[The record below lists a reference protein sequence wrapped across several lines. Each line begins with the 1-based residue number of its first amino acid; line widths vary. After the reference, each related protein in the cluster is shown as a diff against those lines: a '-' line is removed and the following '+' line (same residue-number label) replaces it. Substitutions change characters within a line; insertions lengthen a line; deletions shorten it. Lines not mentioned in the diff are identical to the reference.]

1 MTMQAFTGGYL
12 GKILR
17 VNLTTRQT
25 SVEELKD
32 NEVEMLLGGR
42 GIAARMYYD
51 EIGADTKPFDEGNK
65 LFFVT
70 GPMTGVPLPS
80 TTKFQ
85 LATKSPETGHYLCS
99 NCGGVF
105 GPQLKQCGLD
115 ALIIEGRADNW
126 TYLTIND
133 GEVEFCDASAMVGLS
148 TDKAQAFLHEAIGD
162 KNAGTMTIGPA
173 AEKLVRLSYIGV
185 DSRAFGRG
193 GPGAVMG
200 SKKLKG
206 IAVRGTGEVPLA
218 DRGRVNEIRKAA
230 IAELRTTR
238 ADHTRLGT
246 MQYIKKLN
254 DLGCMPTRNFQT
266 SHFEDCEPVE
276 ADAMKADFYVR
287 NYACYRCPV
296 ACGKM
301 CEVKEGPHAGAHA
314 RTEFETVGL
323 FGPCCGVSDFAAI
336 VAANQLADEIGLD
349 TISVGNSVSLTMELF
364 ERGLITTEDTDGI
377 EANFGSGEA
386 LIEIIRLVGERRG
399 IGDLLAEGMAEV
411 ARRKPEWSWYIMH
424 VKGMPFAA
432 YDPRGFYGNALTK
445 GTSSRGACHNVGG
458 WSIRAELLSGDHDRF
473 ALKGKGPLIMS
484 IQDNRAY
491 VDSLGLCTVV
501 RGSMAFSASPAGDTM
516 EAVTGY
522 GFTPKLLEIGER
534 IYSLERMILN
544 REGIVRADDML
555 PERIFKEAIP
565 SGPCE
570 GRTLTR
576 EQYDIMLDEYY
587 QARGWDSDGVVTPET
602 RERLGLTGDLF
613 QTGSEEQ

>member
-1 MTMQAFTGGYL
+1 MQAFTGGFL
-12 GKILR
+12 GKTLR
-17 VNLTTRQT
+17 VNLTTKQT
-25 SVEELKD
+25 SVEDIKEDDLKG
-32 NEVEMLLGGR
+32 LLGGR
-42 GIAARMYYD
+42 GIAAKMYYE
-51 EIGADTKPFDEGNK
+51 EIGADTGPFDEGNK

-85 LATKSPETGHYLCS
+85 LATVGPETGHYLCS

-105 GPQLKQCGLD
+105 GPHLKQCGFD
-115 ALIIEGRADNW
+115 ALVVEGQADAW
-126 TYLTIND
+126 TYLTIAD
-133 GEVEFCDASAMVGLS
+133 GEVEFRDAAEMVGLS
-148 TDKAQAFLHEAIGD
+148 TDEARSALLEAIGD
-162 KNAGTMTIGPA
+162 KNAGTMTIGPSG
-173 AEKLVRLSYIGV
+173 ERLVRMSYIGV
-185 DSRAFGRG
+185 DTRAFGRG

-200 SKKLKG
+200 AKKLKG
-206 IAVRGTGEVPLA
+206 IAIRGSGEVPLA
-218 DRGRVNEIRKAA
+218 DPARVDEIRKAA
-230 IAELRTTR
+230 ITELRDSR
-238 ADHTRLGT
+238 ANHTRFGT

-266 SHFEDCEPVE
+266 SYFEECEPVE
-276 ADAMKADFYVR
+276 AEAMKDEYFVR

-323 FGPCCGVSDFAAI
+323 FGPCCGVSDFSAI

-349 TISVGNSVSLTMELF
+349 TISVGNAVSLTMELF

-377 EANFGSGEA
+377 EAKFGSGEA

-399 IGDLLAEGMAEV
+399 IGDLLADGFAEV
-411 ARRKPEWSWYIMH
+411 ARRRPEWSWYIMH
-424 VKGMPFAA
+424 VKGLPFAA

-501 RGSMAFSASPAGDTM
+501 RGSMAFSASPSGDTM

-522 GFTPKLLEIGER
+522 PFTPELLEIGER
-534 IYSLERMILN
+534 IYSLERVILN
-544 REGIVRADDML
+544 REGIRRADDML

-565 SGPCE
+565 SGPCK

-576 EQYDIMLDEYY
+576 EQYDTMLDEYY
-587 QARGWDSDGVVTPET
+587 EARGWDADGVVTEETKQRLSLPET
-602 RERLGLTGDLF
+602 GQMQWAT
-613 QTGSEEQ
+613 TAAI

>member
-1 MTMQAFTGGYL
+1 MQAFSGAYL
-12 GKILR
+12 GKVLR
-17 VNLTTRQT
+17 VNLTTKQT
-25 SVEELKD
+25 SVEDLKEE
-32 NEVEMLLGGR
+32 EVKLLLGGR
-42 GIAARMYYD
+42 GIAAKMYYD
-51 EIGADTKPFDEGNK
+51 EIAADTGPFDEGNK

-85 LATKSPETGHYLCS
+85 LATRSPETGQYLCS

-105 GPQLKQCGLD
+105 GPQLKQGGFD
-115 ALIIEGRADNW
+115 ALIVEGRADDW
-126 TYLTIND
+126 TYLTIDD
-133 GEVEFCDASAMVGLS
+133 GEVEFRDASAMVGLDVHKALVALREAIAD
-148 TDKAQAFLHEAIGD
+148 DKAGA
-162 KNAGTMTIGPA
+162 MTIGPA
-173 AEKLVRLSYIGV
+173 AERLVRLSYIGV

-200 SKKLKG
+200 AKKLKG
-206 IAVRGTGEVPLA
+206 IAVRGTAAVPVA
-218 DRGRVNEIRKAA
+218 DPARVAEIRKAA
-230 IAELRTTR
+230 IAELRETR
-238 ADHTRLGT
+238 ANHTKLGT

-266 SHFEDCEPVE
+266 SYFEDCKPVE
-276 ADAMKADFYVR
+276 AEAMKGRYFVK

-301 CEVKEGPHAGAHA
+301 CEVTEGPHAGAHA

-323 FGPCCGVSDFAAI
+323 FGPCCGVSDFSAI
-336 VAANQLADEIGLD
+336 VAANQLADEMGLD
-349 TISVGNSVSLTMELF
+349 TISVGNAVSLTMELF
-364 ERGLITTEDTDGI
+364 ERGLITTDDTEGI
-377 EANFGSGEA
+377 EARFGSGEA

-411 ARRKPEWSWYIMH
+411 QRRKPAWSWYIMH
-424 VKGMPFAA
+424 VKGLPFAA

-458 WSIRAELLSGDHDRF
+458 WSIRAELLTDESDRF
-473 ALKGKGPLIMS
+473 ALEGKGPLIMS

-501 RGSMAFSASPAGDTM
+501 RGSMAFSASPSGDTM
-516 EAVTGY
+516 EAVTGWP
-522 GFTPKLLEIGER
+522 FTPELLEIGER

-544 REGIVRADDML
+544 REGIRRADDML

-565 SGPCE
+565 SGPCK

-576 EQYDIMLDEYY
+576 EQYDTMLDEYY
-587 QARGWDSDGVVTPET
+587 SARGWDADGVVTAESQA
-602 RERLGLTGDLF
+602 RLRLTELLG
-613 QTGSEEQ
+613 

>member
-1 MTMQAFTGGYL
+1 MQAFTGGYL

-25 SVEELKD
+25 GVEELKD

-51 EIGADTKPFDEGNK
+51 EIAPDTKAFDEGNK

-70 GPMTGVPLPS
+70 GPLTGVPLPS

-115 ALIIEGRADNW
+115 ALIIEGRAADW

-133 GEVEFCDASAMVGLS
+133 GEVEFRDASEMVGLS
-148 TDKAQAFLHEAIGD
+148 TDKAQAFLHEAVGD

-206 IAVRGTGEVPLA
+206 IAVSGTGEVPVA
-218 DRGRVNEIRKAA
+218 DRDRVDGIRKAA
-230 IAELRTTR
+230 IAELRATR

-386 LIEIIRLVGERRG
+386 LIEIIRLVGERRA

-473 ALKGKGPLIMS
+473 ALEGKGPLIMS

-544 REGIVRADDML
+544 REGVRRADDML

-565 SGPCE
+565 SGPCQ

-587 QARGWDSDGVVTPET
+587 QVRGWDSDGVVTPET
-602 RERLGLTGDLF
+602 IERLGLTADLL
-613 QTGSEEQ
+613 QTGSEA

>member
-1 MTMQAFTGGYL
+1 MQAFTGGYL
-12 GKILR
+12 GRILR

-25 SVEELKD
+25 SVEELKE
-32 NEVEMLLGGR
+32 NEVELLLGGR
-42 GIAARMYYD
+42 GIAARMYYQ
-51 EIGADTKPFDEGNK
+51 EISADTKPFDEGNK

-70 GPMTGVPLPS
+70 GPLTGVPLPS

-115 ALIIEGRADNW
+115 ALIIEGRSKDW
-126 TYLTIND
+126 TCLIIND
-133 GEVEFCDASAMVGLS
+133 GEVEFRDASEMVGLN
-148 TDKAQAFLHEAIGD
+148 TDKAQAALHEAIGD
-162 KNAGTMTIGPA
+162 KNAGVMTIGPA
-173 AEKLVRLSYIGV
+173 AERLVRLSYIGV

-206 IAVRGTGEVPLA
+206 IALRGTGEVPVA
-218 DRGRVNEIRKAA
+218 DRARVDEINKAA
-230 IAELRTTR
+230 IVELRTSR

-276 ADAMKADFYVR
+276 ADAMKANYYVR

-301 CEVKEGPHAGAHA
+301 CEVKDGPHAGAHA

-336 VAANQLADEIGLD
+336 VAANQLADEMGLD

-411 ARRKPEWSWYIMH
+411 ERRKPEWSWYIMH
-424 VKGMPFAA
+424 VKGLPFAA

-473 ALKGKGPLIMS
+473 ALKGKGSLIMS

-522 GFTPKLLEIGER
+522 NFTPKLLEIGER

-544 REGIVRADDML
+544 REGIGRADDML

-565 SGPCE
+565 SGPCK

-587 QARGWDSDGVVTPET
+587 QARGWDSDGVVTTET
-602 RERLGLTGDLF
+602 RERLALTDDLL
-613 QTGSEEQ
+613 QVD

>member
-1 MTMQAFTGGYL
+1 MQAFTGGYL

-25 SVEELKD
+25 GVEELKD

-51 EIGADTKPFDEGNK
+51 EIAPDTKAFDEGNK

-70 GPMTGVPLPS
+70 GPLTGVPLPS

-115 ALIIEGRADNW
+115 ALIIEGRAADW

-133 GEVEFCDASAMVGLS
+133 GEVEFRDASEMVGLS
-148 TDKAQAFLHEAIGD
+148 TDKAQAFLHEAVGD

-206 IAVRGTGEVPLA
+206 IAVSGTGEVPVA
-218 DRGRVNEIRKAA
+218 DRDRVDGIRKAA
-230 IAELRTTR
+230 IAELRATR

-473 ALKGKGPLIMS
+473 ALEGKGPLIMS

-544 REGIVRADDML
+544 REGVRRADDML

-565 SGPCE
+565 SGPCQ

-587 QARGWDSDGVVTPET
+587 QVRGWDSDGVVTPET
-602 RERLGLTGDLF
+602 IERLGLTADLL
-613 QTGSEEQ
+613 QTGSEA

>member
-1 MTMQAFTGGYL
+1 MQAFTGGYL

-17 VNLTTRQT
+17 VNLTTRRT
-25 SVEELKD
+25 SVEELHD
-32 NEVEMLLGGR
+32 NEVELLLGGR
-42 GIAARMYYD
+42 GIAARMYYQ
-51 EIGADTKPFDEGNK
+51 EIAADTKPFDEGNK

-70 GPMTGVPLPS
+70 GPMTGVALPS

-105 GPQLKQCGLD
+105 GPHLKQCGFD
-115 ALIIEGRADNW
+115 ALIIEGVAADW

-133 GEVEFCDASAMVGLS
+133 GEVEFRDASEMVGLS
-148 TDKAQAFLHEAIGD
+148 TDKARVALHDAIGD
-162 KNAGTMTIGPA
+162 ENAGTMTIGPA
-173 AEKLVRLSYIGV
+173 AERLVRLSYIGV

-206 IAVRGTGEVPLA
+206 IVIRGTGETPVA
-218 DRGRVNEIRKAA
+218 DRARVDEIRKAA
-230 IAELRTTR
+230 IAELRTSR

-276 ADAMKADFYVR
+276 ADAMKAGYYVK

-301 CEVKEGPHAGAHA
+301 CEVKDGPHAGAHA

-323 FGPCCGVSDFAAI
+323 FGPCCGVSDFGAI

-349 TISVGNSVSLTMELF
+349 TISVGNAVSLTMELY
-364 ERGLITTEDTDGI
+364 ERGLITAADTDGI
-377 EANFGSGEA
+377 EAKFGSGEA

-458 WSIRAELLSGDHDRF
+458 WSIRAELLSGDYDRF
-473 ALKGKGPLIMS
+473 AIEGKGSLIMS

-501 RGSMAFSASPAGDTM
+501 RGSMAFSDSPSGDTM

-544 REGIVRADDML
+544 REGVRRADDML

-565 SGPCE
+565 SGPCK
-570 GRTLTR
+570 GRTLTH

-602 RERLGLTGDLF
+602 IERLGLSDALL
-613 QTGSEEQ
+613 QSNRQE